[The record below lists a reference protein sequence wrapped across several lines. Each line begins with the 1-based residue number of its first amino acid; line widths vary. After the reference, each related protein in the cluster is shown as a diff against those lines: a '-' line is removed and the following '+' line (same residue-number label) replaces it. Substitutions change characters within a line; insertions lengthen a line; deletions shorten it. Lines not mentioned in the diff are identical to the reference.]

1 MAFGCPGPPHPRAQ
15 QRQANDSVLS
25 DFRIFQS
32 RQSRGTD
39 KSSSLSGGCV
49 VGFCCVIVRVIK
61 GNRGSYMTKQLE
73 GERIVRVSQQIGK
86 EAPPA
91 APPKKLPS
99 VKMKIASVQYSGAI
113 ATPKGD
119 IPSWRIT
126 FLLDAEHLLATSLTV
141 QATGA
146 NDVLEARESGL
157 NILRRFAQELL
168 DAAIVFH
175 A

>member
-1 MAFGCPGPPHPRAQ
+1 
-15 QRQANDSVLS
+15 
-25 DFRIFQS
+25 
-32 RQSRGTD
+32 
-39 KSSSLSGGCV
+39 
-49 VGFCCVIVRVIK
+49 
-61 GNRGSYMTKQLE
+61 MTKQLE
-73 GERIVRVSQQIGK
+73 GERVVRVSQQIGK
-86 EAPPA
+86 DAPPSA
-91 APPKKLPS
+91 ASPTKLPS
-99 VKMKIASVQYSGAI
+99 VRMKIASVQYAGAI

-119 IPSWRIT
+119 VPSWRIT

-146 NDVLEARESGL
+146 HDVIEARESGL

>member
-1 MAFGCPGPPHPRAQ
+1 MSGFSITG
-15 QRQANDSVLS
+15 
-25 DFRIFQS
+25 IS
-32 RQSRGTD
+32 RQKPPLAFKRL
-39 KSSSLSGGCV
+39 SSGVLIAAGEN
-49 VGFCCVIVRVIK
+49 K

-73 GERIVRVSQQIGK
+73 GERVGRVPQQIGQD
-86 EAPPA
+86 APPPA
-91 APPKKLPS
+91 ASPKKSPS
-99 VKMKIASVQYSGAI
+99 VRMKIASVQYSGAI

-119 IPSWRIT
+119 VPSWRIT

-146 NDVLEARESGL
+146 NDVIEARESGL
-157 NILRRFAQELL
+157 NILRQFAQELL

>member
-1 MAFGCPGPPHPRAQ
+1 
-15 QRQANDSVLS
+15 
-25 DFRIFQS
+25 
-32 RQSRGTD
+32 
-39 KSSSLSGGCV
+39 
-49 VGFCCVIVRVIK
+49 
-61 GNRGSYMTKQLE
+61 MTKQLE
-73 GERIVRVSQQIGK
+73 AERVVKASQQMGK
-86 EAPPA
+86 DAPPPA
-91 APPKKLPS
+91 APSKKMSP
-99 VKMKIASVQYSGAI
+99 VKMKIASVQYAGAI

-126 FLLDAEHLLATSLTV
+126 FNLDAEHLLATSLTV

-157 NILRRFAQELL
+157 NILRRFAQDLL

>member
-1 MAFGCPGPPHPRAQ
+1 
-15 QRQANDSVLS
+15 
-25 DFRIFQS
+25 
-32 RQSRGTD
+32 
-39 KSSSLSGGCV
+39 
-49 VGFCCVIVRVIK
+49 
-61 GNRGSYMTKQLE
+61 MTKQLE
-73 GERIVRVSQQIGK
+73 GERVATGPQQIAQQIAK
-86 EAPPA
+86 DAPPPA
-91 APPKKLPS
+91 ASPTKPS
-99 VKMKIASVQYSGAI
+99 VRMKIASVQYAGAI

-146 NDVLEARESGL
+146 NDVIEARESGL

-168 DAAIVFH
+168 DAAAVFH

>member
-1 MAFGCPGPPHPRAQ
+1 MQ
-15 QRQANDSVLS
+15 EVSSNL
-25 DFRIFQS
+25 
-32 RQSRGTD
+32 
-39 KSSSLSGGCV
+39 SSSC
-49 VGFCCVIVRVIK
+49 RETQ

-73 GERIVRVSQQIGK
+73 GERVAKGPQQIAQQIAK
-86 EAPPA
+86 DALPPA
-91 APPKKLPS
+91 ASPKKPS
-99 VKMKIASVQYSGAI
+99 SVRMKIASVQYAGAI

-146 NDVLEARESGL
+146 NDVIEARESGL

-168 DAAIVFH
+168 DAAAVFH

>member
-1 MAFGCPGPPHPRAQ
+1 
-15 QRQANDSVLS
+15 
-25 DFRIFQS
+25 
-32 RQSRGTD
+32 
-39 KSSSLSGGCV
+39 
-49 VGFCCVIVRVIK
+49 
-61 GNRGSYMTKQLE
+61 MTKQFE
-73 GERIVRVSQQIGK
+73 GERVLRVPQQIAK
-86 EAPPA
+86 DEPQVASDAPPQVA
-91 APPKKLPS
+91 SANKPPS
-99 VKMKIASVQYSGAI
+99 VRMKIASVQYAGAI

-146 NDVLEARESGL
+146 NDVIEARESGL

-168 DAAIVFH
+168 DAAAVFH

>member
-1 MAFGCPGPPHPRAQ
+1 
-15 QRQANDSVLS
+15 
-25 DFRIFQS
+25 
-32 RQSRGTD
+32 
-39 KSSSLSGGCV
+39 
-49 VGFCCVIVRVIK
+49 
-61 GNRGSYMTKQLE
+61 MTKQLE
-73 GERIVRVSQQIGK
+73 GERVGRVSQQIGK
-86 EAPPA
+86 DAPPPA
-91 APPKKLPS
+91 ASPKK
-99 VKMKIASVQYSGAI
+99 VRMKIASVQYSGAI

-146 NDVLEARESGL
+146 NDVIEARESGL
-157 NILRRFAQELL
+157 NILRQFAQELL

>member
-1 MAFGCPGPPHPRAQ
+1 
-15 QRQANDSVLS
+15 
-25 DFRIFQS
+25 
-32 RQSRGTD
+32 
-39 KSSSLSGGCV
+39 
-49 VGFCCVIVRVIK
+49 
-61 GNRGSYMTKQLE
+61 MTKQLE
-73 GERIVRVSQQIGK
+73 GERVAKGPQQIAQQIAK
-86 EAPPA
+86 DALPPA
-91 APPKKLPS
+91 ASPKKPS
-99 VKMKIASVQYSGAI
+99 SVRMKIASVQYAGAI

-146 NDVLEARESGL
+146 NDVIEARESGL

-168 DAAIVFH
+168 DAAAVFH